1 MTVNVLGIN
10 YYFHDSSA
18 CLLRD
23 GLLVAAVEEERLSRE
38 KHTCRFPERA
48 AEQCLRIAGL
58 DYGDVDHIAVSVS
71 PGRDW
76 ERKLVYALAH
86 PMSGGFELLRYEVDK
101 MQKRQRALFRWLR
114 EHWPLTQLPKVHF
127 VPHHL
132 AHAGGSFFASPYEHA
147 ALLALDGSGEWA
159 SSFLGVARGGKIER
173 YHQSYFPMSL
183 GSFYEAV
190 TEFCGFRPNYDEG
203 KTMGLAPYGE
213 PRRFGALVDKIVKVD
228 DEGGIHIDLDW
239 FDYHKGG
246 ERRYGAKLT
255 EALGP
260 ARVAGE
266 ELEERHRDAA
276 AAFQQVLEDRALAV
290 CRMLRKRTNCRHLV
304 LSGGV
309 ALNSVMN
316 GRIVRESGF
325 DDLYV
330 MPGAGDNGTSIGA
343 AFWVYHHTLGHPRRS
358 VHDDPYLGER
368 YSNDTIARALDAF
381 HLPAEPQPNLTAAV
395 AQRIHEGRIV
405 GWFQGRMEFGPR
417 ALGARSILA
426 TPTSPDMKATLNAR
440 VKHREP
446 FRPFAP
452 SVMAGKKSE
461 FFETIVDDPFMLKV
475 CQVRPEYR
483 SHLPAITHVDGSARL
498 QTVHAETHPRYHE
511 LLAELE
517 KRSGFPVV
525 LNTSFNVMGEPIVE
539 SPRDAISCFLG
550 TDIDALAIGDYLIDK
565 RQLAK

>member
-18 CLLRD
+18 CLVRD
-23 GLLVAAVEEERLSRE
+23 GQLVAAVEEERLIRE
-38 KHTCRFPERA
+38 KHTSRFPERA
-48 AEQCLRIAGL
+48 AEQVLRLGGL
-58 DYGDVDHIAVSVS
+58 DYGDVEHVAVGVS

-76 ERKLVYALAH
+76 QRKLAYALCH
-86 PMSGGFELLRYEVDK
+86 PRRGGFDVFRHELDRLQR
-101 MQKRQRALFRWLR
+101 RQRALFGWLR
-114 EHWPLTQLPKVHF
+114 DHWPLTQLPKVHF

-132 AHAGGSFFASPYEHA
+132 AHAGGSFYASPYEEA

-159 SSFLGVARGGKIER
+159 SSFLGAARGGTIQR
-173 YHQSYFPMSL
+173 YNQSYFPMSL

-190 TEFCGFRPNYDEG
+190 TEYCGFRPNYDEG
-203 KTMGLAPYGE
+203 KTMGLAPYGD
-213 PRRFGALVDKIVKVD
+213 PARFGGVVEPIVRVD
-228 DEGGIHIDLDW
+228 DDGGIHIDLDW
-239 FDYHKGG
+239 FDYPNGG
-246 ERRYGAKLT
+246 ESRCGKRLLD
-255 EALGP
+255 ALGP
-260 ARVAGE
+260 ARAPGA

-276 AAFQQVLEDRALAV
+276 AAFQRVLEERVLTV
-290 CRMLRKRTNCRHLV
+290 CRMLRRRSGCRRLV

-325 DDLYV
+325 DDIYV
-330 MPGAGDNGTSIGA
+330 MPGAGDDGTSIGA
-343 AFWVYHHTLGHPRRS
+343 ALWVHHHLLGHPRRF
-358 VHDDPYLGER
+358 VHDNPYLGEG
-368 YSNDTIARALDAF
+368 YSNDAIGRALDAF
-381 HLPAEPQPNLTAAV
+381 HLRASRRDDLVPAV
-395 AQRIHEGRIV
+395 AQRIHDGRIV

-426 TPTSPDMKATLNAR
+426 TPVSPQMKATLNAR

-452 SVMAGKKSE
+452 SVMAERKSE
-461 FFETIVDDPFMLKV
+461 FFATAVDDPFMLKV

-498 QTVHAETHPRYHE
+498 QTVHRDTHPRYHQ
-511 LLAELE
+511 LLAELGE
-517 KRSGFPVV
+517 RSGFPVV

-539 SPRDAISCFLG
+539 SPRDAVHCFLS
-550 TDIDALAIGDYLIDK
+550 TDIDTLAIGDYLVDK
-565 RQLAK
+565 AR